1 MAYRP
6 IALKKYSFRALS
18 LFPTFVFLSTL
29 LHLVGWNVRLN
40 WLLERLRLQILHR
53 PTSSLWDLQF
63 GVAGE
68 QRGAFEHPAEVL
80 FAGMLM
86 LPGTALEALEG
97 FIADFQSF
105 QMHDADKF
113 LAAFPSLPL
122 LEFHTPT
129 VVCKTGAGQR

>member
-53 PTSSLWDLQF
+53 TAPPVHSGICNSELPVSS
-63 GVAGE
+63 VARLSIR
-68 QRGAFEHPAEVL
+68 QK
-80 FAGMLM
+80 
-86 LPGTALEALEG
+86 
-97 FIADFQSF
+97 SF
-105 QMHDADKF
+105 L
-113 LAAFPSLPL
+113 LA
-122 LEFHTPT
+122 
-129 VVCKTGAGQR
+129 C